1 MTKVERFTAEFAVVA
16 EAKRVV
22 EESVEVLEGL
32 RVLVVDDNAID
43 RQVLR
48 EMLRTWQCRPEEA
61 TDAWEAL
68 EKLRSAAGTVKEFD
82 LALIDFQMPE
92 MDGGQLAGEIKK
104 DPRLAQVPL
113 LLLTAMPQ
121 HGDAARLMRLGF
133 AAYLTKPIRQAVLRD
148 ELLKLLGTRTKPG
161 GHLSLVPPSP
171 KGEAPATDTPGR
183 GKGQGSR

>member
-1 MTKVERFTAEFAVVA
+1 MA
-16 EAKRVV
+16 EARRVV
-22 EESVEVLEGL
+22 ETSVEVLEGL
-32 RVLVVDDNAID
+32 RVLVVDDNAMD

-48 EMLRTWQCRPEEA
+48 EVLRTWRCRPEEA

-92 MDGGQLAGEIKK
+92 MDGGQLAAEIKK

-113 LLLTAMPQ
+113 LLLTGMTQ

-148 ELLKLLGTRTKPG
+148 ELLNVLGTRMKPG

-171 KGEAPATDTPGR
+171 TREAPATGPPDR
-183 GKGQGSR
+183 GKGQSSR